1 MKIGRKVI
9 DYKTYLISLVKAS
22 GQEVIDRAEEM
33 VDGELIT
40 DFNITLRFPQGG
52 VPTIEIIREHAVKN
66 TTPILEEMFK

>member
-40 DFNITLRFPQGG
+40 DFSITLHFPQGG
-52 VPTIEIIREHAVKN
+52 VPTIEITREHIVKN
-66 TTPILEEMFK
+66 REDMFK